1 MQDLATLLT
10 PETLVIIIGLFTPF
24 LTNVFKKIF
33 KSEGNATLMANVV
46 INAVTKGVLLFMADG
61 RLLYAIGFTVIGIV
75 SDKVTHSV
83 ITGQS
88 K

>member
-10 PETLVIIIGLFTPF
+10 PETLVIILGLFTPL
-24 LTNVFKKIF
+24 LTNIFKNIF

-46 INAVTKGVLLFMADG
+46 INAITKGVLLFMADG
-61 RLLYAIGFTVIGIV
+61 RLIYAIGFTIIGIV

-83 ITGQS
+83 ITGQR